1 MSFFKICASLL
12 IAWLVLICGCRN
24 SPNAGEPQNTEV
36 PASQKSYAEAS
47 RQQKTDNSPS
57 TSLRT
62 EGQKPE
68 TLASNAHIQFEA
80 MACNLGNIGPLTKHN
95 CEFKLKN
102 TGSGELAITD
112 LKIGKDCARW
122 QVTAPYKR
130 TYAPGESG
138 ILTVPYTS
146 KQRLGETTE
155 YIYIRTN
162 DNLHPFVKLTVNA
175 VVEDKVYCEPRHIRF
190 AFDKPNAGCDKIMLA
205 STDGRP
211 FSIKKVIST
220 GDILS
225 VNIDPSAKE
234 KQFVIHPAVILS
246 NLRKNTV
253 GNIKL
258 ILDHPECESIIIPFE
273 ALPEFRT
280 IPAAITLVD
289 TVPGEVISKQLK
301 VLSNYRQPFNIESVK
316 SQNNLVEAIGQEP
329 VADGYVITLKI
340 IPPAAKGDSFN
351 DIITLRTSDGRSIEV
366 KCIGNLQLTAKN

>member
-1 MSFFKICASLL
+1 MNFKYRVFCIAYLSISLFS
-12 IAWLVLICGCRN
+12 GCRN
-24 SPNAGEPQNTEV
+24 SQEVTRMQSFDPAQDKKAGV
-36 PASQKSYAEAS
+36 
-47 RQQKTDNSPS
+47 
-57 TSLRT
+57 LV
-62 EGQKPE
+62 G
-68 TLASNAHIQFEA
+68 NAHIEFEA
-80 MACNLGNIGPLTKHN
+80 MECNLGSIGPLTKHN

-102 TGSGELAITD
+102 TGSGTLAITD
-112 LKIGKDCARW
+112 VKIGKDCARW
-122 QVTAPYKR
+122 QVTAQYKR

-138 ILTVPYTS
+138 VLSVPYTS

-155 YIYIRTN
+155 YVYVRTN
-162 DNLHPFVKLTVNA
+162 DNIHPLVKLTVNA

-258 ILDHPECESIIIPFE
+258 VLDHPECESIIIPFE
-273 ALPEFRT
+273 AMPEFRT

-301 VLSNYRQPFNIESVK
+301 VLSNYAENFSIESVK

-351 DIITLRTSDGRSIEV
+351 DIIILRTSDGRSIEV